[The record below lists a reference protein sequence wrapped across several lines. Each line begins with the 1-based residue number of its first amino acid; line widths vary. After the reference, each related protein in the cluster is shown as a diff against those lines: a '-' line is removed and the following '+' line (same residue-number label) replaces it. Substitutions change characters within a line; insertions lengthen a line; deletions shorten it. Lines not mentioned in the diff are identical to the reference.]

1 MIAVLKKKWNN
12 LETLEQ
18 KLFWIIH
25 VIFTVVS
32 FSGALITVVE
42 DVSNLAE
49 LMCFIDFVIC
59 ILVALFVMRTSL
71 YSVGF
76 FLLIFFYTAVSTPLL
91 FFLCSGVDSAM
102 PYYMLVGPFLSS
114 FISNRKIRFTSA
126 VLTMLVGVALYVLAW
141 FFPHLLAPVPSKGIV
156 YLDFAANFVLVG
168 GAIFFICSF
177 AINAYVRERV
187 QRERLVAKLDYLSKH
202 DDLTELY
209 NRRFVIQYLE
219 NIVWHSRDRY
229 YMFMF
234 TIDDLKAL
242 GDSFGHVVADRIVCN
257 VAHALWETVNEGV
270 GECGARYGEE
280 TFLFIMVADS
290 DVDAFMRADAF
301 REKISG
307 FIWNNTPDVRISI
320 SGGIVPCRDENEFD
334 RERLLKKVDALL
346 DGFKS
351 RGKNQVRIF
360 MDVG

>member
-1 MIAVLKKKWNN
+1 MIALLKRKWNN

-18 KLFWIIH
+18 KLFWIVQ
-25 VIFTVVS
+25 VIFLVVS
-32 FSGALITVVE
+32 LAGTLITVVE
-42 DVSNLAE
+42 EVSDIAE
-49 LMCFIDFVIC
+49 LVLFIDLVVC
-59 ILVALFVMRTSL
+59 ILVGLFVMKTSH

-76 FLLIFFYTAVSTPLL
+76 FILIFFYTTVSTPLL

-102 PYYMLVGPFLSS
+102 PYYMLLGPFMSS
-114 FISNRKIRFTSA
+114 FISSRKIRYISA
-126 VLTMLVGVALYVLAW
+126 VLTMLVGIALYAGAW
-141 FFPHLLAPVPSKGIV
+141 FFPHLLVPAPSKGIV

-168 GAIFFICSF
+168 GSIFFICSF
-177 AINAYVRERV
+177 AINAYVREKV
-187 QRERLVAKLDYLSKH
+187 QRERLVTKLDYQAKH

-209 NRRFVIQYLE
+209 NRRYVIQYLE
-219 NIVWHSRDRY
+219 NIVWHSRERY

-234 TIDDLKAL
+234 TIDGLKEL
-242 GDSFGHVVADRIVCN
+242 GDSYGHVVADRIVCN
-257 VAHALWETVNEGV
+257 VAHALWETVNENV

-280 TFLFIMVADS
+280 TFLFIMAADS
-290 DVDAFMRADAF
+290 DVDAFMRADKF

-307 FIWNNTPDVRISI
+307 QVWSNTPDVRISV
-320 SGGIVPCRDENEFD
+320 SGGVVPCRDENEFD